1 MTTKDEVKRAA
12 WALGKLMAEAEQSDD
27 YDVLEELAQGY
38 ATGMGKA
45 TEVEPFLL
53 AQLTALDSLQAAA
66 QTVIE
71 WRVADAREGLTSWS
85 KIGDALS
92 TTKQAAQQRFGK

>member
-12 WALGKLMAEAEQSDD
+12 WALGKLMAEAESGDD

-45 TEVEPFLL
+45 VETEAFLL
-53 AQLTALDSLQAAA
+53 AQITALDSLQSAA

-71 WRVADAREGLTSWS
+71 WRVDDARACDTSWA
-85 KIGDALS
+85 KIGDALDTS
-92 TTKQAAQQRFGK
+92 KQGAQQRFGK